1 MATSQA
7 TRRSPLGLHADP
19 SLSAATVGRR
29 GLLLPWACYGRTI
42 CMLFLSLSFWTHLFS
57 HLMMFFLHSS
67 VRFYTSRLLHHRHD
81 ARLASVRLVCCA
93 LQYSTYSLLRLL
105 IWLPVWHIQLLYE
118 GELPYRPGSSHPV
131 NFFFLY
137 FPAQVNCNNLLPIRM
152 LYSIY
157 YIVLLMCRERGHA
170 PKKD

>member
-1 MATSQA
+1 
-7 TRRSPLGLHADP
+7 
-19 SLSAATVGRR
+19 
-29 GLLLPWACYGRTI
+29 
-42 CMLFLSLSFWTHLFS
+42 MLFLSLSFWTHLFLSS
-57 HLMMFFLHSS
+57 HDVLSSLICSILHKQ
-67 VRFYTSRLLHHRHD
+67 VITPPPWCPVGL
-81 ARLASVRLVCCA
+81 RLVRCA
-93 LQYSTYSLLRLL
+93 LQYSTYCLLGLL

-131 NFFFLY
+131 NFFFY
-137 FPAQVNCNNLLPIRM
+137 IFPAQVNCNNLLPIRM